1 MVWFKIAELDTPS
14 ARLAA
19 LSRDLDTPSARLA
32 ALSRDL
38 DTPNA
43 VLKRLCAIPRGTTG

>member
-1 MVWFKIAELDTPS
+1 MVWFKIA
-14 ARLAA
+14 
-19 LSRDLDTPSARLA
+19 DLDTPSARLA